1 MRRLMFAGG
10 LGLGVLFLIGCSD
23 EGPSGPVEPR
33 IEFQITAPA
42 QVESKATIEIAVRIV
57 AAEGVEYPLMVMF
70 EKANSGEGF
79 NVESEIPLFTPEQDR
94 VTLQSPA
101 GRDPRY
107 RITVTE
113 SGPAAFSV
121 SRTIGPVDVVDFP

>member
-23 EGPSGPVEPR
+23 EGPSGRVEPR

-57 AAEGVEYPLMVMF
+57 AAEGVEYPLMVRF
-70 EKANSGEGF
+70 EKANAGEGF
-79 NVESEIPLFTPEQDR
+79 NVESEIPLFTAEQDR

-107 RITVTE
+107 RVTVTE